1 MVAAHA
7 SQPQYCRVSWKVCA
21 YLSWQQHIQQ
31 VPGGREAAA
40 QGVPRLAAAHV
51 HLVGL
56 LLHLVS
62 AQVDQPQHNDAAF
75 GATQAHVAPVRG
87 VYLDAGQG
95 MLCTKIL
102 APQHRP
108 SCRQLARFAA
118 VCRSQACES
127 FSMLPVQVEA
137 RAHALCMGLA
147 MVLASTKS

>member
-1 MVAAHA
+1 MATVY
-7 SQPQYCRVSWKVCA
+7 SQESTALHRCRVLWKICV

-62 AQVDQPQHNDAAF
+62 AQVEQPQHNDAAF
-75 GATQAHVAPVRG
+75 GATQAHVTPVCG

-95 MLCTKIL
+95 MLCPKVL
-102 APQHRP
+102 APQH
-108 SCRQLARFAA
+108 
-118 VCRSQACES
+118 
-127 FSMLPVQVEA
+127 
-137 RAHALCMGLA
+137 
-147 MVLASTKS
+147 